1 MPHRLHLTSTLL
13 LAGLF
18 ASACAKEAPKEEA
31 KPAAEQP
38 KAAEPAKTETPPTTT
53 ATKAEAA
60 PAGGAAQGAA
70 IAGGTGIVGVVKY
83 EGAVPAPRPVDMS
96 KDVNCTKLVKA
107 PTIADVEA
115 EGGNLKNVFVYVKSG
130 LPAGQQFP
138 AKTDKVTLDQKGCL
152 YHPSVLGLQVGQ
164 TLSILNSDPLL
175 HNVHAMAKGAEFNMA
190 MPKQNQVI
198 ERKLKKQQ
206 VMVQVKCDVHS
217 WMQAWIGSVDHPF
230 FAVTGADGAFK
241 LEGLPKGTY
250 ELELWHPTLGT
261 QTTSVT
267 VNDGAASSVSV
278 TFKAKA

>member
-1 MPHRLHLTSTLL
+1 MLHRFHVPSTLL
-13 LAGLF
+13 LAGLL
-18 ASACAKEAPKEEA
+18 ASACAKEAPKEA
-31 KPAAEQP
+31 KPAAPVEQP
-38 KAAEPAKTETPPTTT
+38 KTPEPAKTEPTAT

-60 PAGGAAQGAA
+60 PTGAAMGAA
-70 IAGGTGIVGVVKY
+70 IAGGSGVVGVVKY
-83 EGAVPAPRPVDMS
+83 DGAVPAPRAVDMS
-96 KDVNCTKLVKA
+96 KDVNCTKLVAK
-107 PTIADVEA
+107 PTLADVEA

-138 AKTDKVTLDQKGCL
+138 AKTEKVTLDQKGCL

-175 HNVHAMAKGAEFNMA
+175 HNVHAFAKGAEFNMA
-190 MPKQNQVI
+190 MPKQNQII

-206 VMVQVKCDVHS
+206 VMVPVKCDVHS

-241 LEGLPKGTY
+241 LEGLPKGSY

-261 QTTSVT
+261 QTANVT
-267 VNDGAASSVSV
+267 VNDGAASSVTV